1 MKIIS
6 GGPRLNEATLKI
18 LEEQLNNFNDLFEP
32 LEKGE
37 EYLLV
42 DKRTKAIYFECHV
55 QARKLIEL
63 STIDVPLDPD
73 FQTEY
78 RANRDIIEDHNAYLT
93 MKQAALANRSFSNII
108 GEYNV
113 KFNKEFPF
121 KIIGGQHRYNAIKE
135 ADEKGINEYHGI
147 KVYFLL
153 DTKQRLDVQLISN
166 TNIAVA
172 GDLLDR
178 IYETVKGPELRDWC
192 Q

>member
-6 GGPRLNEATLKI
+6 GGSRLNEATLKN

-42 DKRTKAIYFECHV
+42 DKGPKAIYFECHV

-73 FQTEY
+73 FQAEY
-78 RANRDIIEDHNAYLT
+78 RANRDIVEDHNAYLA
-93 MKQAALANRSFSNII
+93 MKQDALANRSFSNII
-108 GEYNV
+108 DDITLNSTR
-113 KFNKEFPF
+113 NS
-121 KIIGGQHRYNAIKE
+121 
-135 ADEKGINEYHGI
+135 
-147 KVYFLL
+147 LL
-153 DTKQRLDVQLISN
+153 RLLAA
-166 TNIAVA
+166 NI
-172 GDLLDR
+172 D
-178 IYETVKGPELRDWC
+178 KM